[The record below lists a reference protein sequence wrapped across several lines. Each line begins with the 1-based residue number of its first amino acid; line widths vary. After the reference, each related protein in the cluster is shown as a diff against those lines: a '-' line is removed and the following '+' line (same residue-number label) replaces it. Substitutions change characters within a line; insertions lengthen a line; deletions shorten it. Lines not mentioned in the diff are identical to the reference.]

1 MRFLFGQN
9 RTLHICHLV
18 RAHIPEGGRGHEIPG
33 PFVDNLTGLGWY
45 CQQGP
50 VDTYIMVAF
59 TEADKAERRG
69 N

>member
-1 MRFLFGQN
+1 M
-9 RTLHICHLV
+9 
-18 RAHIPEGGRGHEIPG
+18 
-33 PFVDNLTGLGWY
+33 DNLTGLGWY